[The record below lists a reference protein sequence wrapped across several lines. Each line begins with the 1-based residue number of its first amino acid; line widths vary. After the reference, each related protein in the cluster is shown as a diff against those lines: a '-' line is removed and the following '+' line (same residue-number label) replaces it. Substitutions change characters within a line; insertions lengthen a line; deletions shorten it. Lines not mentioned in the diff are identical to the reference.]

1 MQDTNA
7 LRDRV
12 KGAVLGAII
21 GDALGVGPHWYYEPG
36 QVQAEFGGYV
46 DTYVASKPGR
56 YHEGVQPGDVSQ
68 TGQLLLLLLDSVAQ
82 QGCYSQQDYC
92 ARLDGLLDTLDGTPY
107 SGRYTDQAMRDV
119 WRGRK
124 QQQQTWGEVGSYA
137 DTSEAAIR
145 SVVLAARYA
154 SSYLELGRTVSADTQ
169 LTHADPV
176 MRGQTLSFATIVAAI
191 INGEPFDE
199 HIGTRLREL
208 SKTGALPFTHAV
220 LAEERQPAAAAAGLQ
235 EGGISSSSN
244 SISNV
249 QRPRDPTKDLFY
261 LDGLLLPGWIIK
273 AAQDPDVSIPPL
285 KVPLVYG
292 MACSIQF
299 LLPAA
304 YWYAAFFAG
313 RPDHFEAAVLAAVNS
328 GGNNMARAALTGALV
343 GAMVGQSVIPARL
356 VEGLVGWQQLLPL
369 LDKLAADAF
378 PDS

>member
-154 SSYLELGRTVSADTQ
+154 SSYLEVGRTVSADTQ

-220 LAEERQPAAAAAGLQ
+220 LAEERQPAAAAAGQQ

-244 SISNV
+244 SISN
-249 QRPRDPTKDLFY
+249 
-261 LDGLLLPGWIIK
+261 

-299 LLPAA
+299 LLPAG